1 MPQEEDD
8 EEVQKLKVCIELKGL
23 RLSKPSSASPDRP
36 EVKED
41 RAWPPEVKEDRAW
54 PHQLRPSEPDV
65 KAVTQRAEIDR
76 SWANARIANTENKQ
90 GRVDFLVAG

>member
-1 MPQEEDD
+1 MPGEEDD

-23 RLSKPSSASPDRP
+23 RLSKPSATSPDR
-36 EVKED
+36 
-41 RAWPPEVKEDRAW
+41 PEVKEDRAW

-65 KAVTQRAEIDR
+65 KAVTQRAEINR

-90 GRVDFLVAG
+90 GRVDFLVAI